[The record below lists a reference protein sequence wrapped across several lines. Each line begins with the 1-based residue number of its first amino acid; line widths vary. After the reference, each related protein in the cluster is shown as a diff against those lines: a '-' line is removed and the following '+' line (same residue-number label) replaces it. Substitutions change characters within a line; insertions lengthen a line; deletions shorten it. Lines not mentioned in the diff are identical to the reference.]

1 MTTSLVVHGGPRS
14 NRNRSTNSSSF
25 IFSTAHRRGN
35 ANSARAERC
44 TVGDGSEACGEGEMC
59 PWRRRDT
66 ATGRQGGGPVS
77 RGRARARSA
86 TIPSAGA
93 AAARIPTA
101 ECSASHGGVI
111 PAAGRSPLTSS
122 RITAS
127 VRSSWTCHAAQ
138 PWIRPLS
145 VLPAAGRSY
154 RFSLPTAM
162 GLERRRPRPGTPS
175 LSVLGVLYLL
185 RSVEDEKQPG
195 ALPTSR

>member
-1 MTTSLVVHGGPRS
+1 MGTQTAREPSGARLATEAKTAARGDVSLAPTGHCDGPS
-14 NRNRSTNSSSF
+14 G
-25 IFSTAHRRGN
+25 RGT
-35 ANSARAERC
+35 C
-44 TVGDGSEACGEGEMC
+44 
-59 PWRRRDT
+59 
-66 ATGRQGGGPVS
+66 VS
-77 RGRARARSA
+77 RPSVCPISYNSVCGCGGRTYSN
-86 TIPSAGA
+86 
-93 AAARIPTA
+93 

-127 VRSSWTCHAAQ
+127 VRSSRTCHAAL
-138 PWIRPLS
+138 PWIRPPS

-175 LSVLGVLYLL
+175 LSVLAVSYLL